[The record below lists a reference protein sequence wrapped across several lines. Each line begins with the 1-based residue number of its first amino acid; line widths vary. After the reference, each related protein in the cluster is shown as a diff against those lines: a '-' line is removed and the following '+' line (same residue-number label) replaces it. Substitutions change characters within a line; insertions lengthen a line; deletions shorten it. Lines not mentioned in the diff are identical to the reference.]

1 DRVGELD
8 LAAGPGTRGLEQV
21 EHPRRQHVAADHGE
35 RARRILRPRLLDDA
49 GDPAAAPAETL
60 GGDDPVA
67 AGLFAW
73 HFLGGDDAGAA
84 ARSAVGHLLERAV
97 AATVPDQVVG
107 QQHREWLVAHHRL
120 RAQYR
125 VSQAERVG

>member
-1 DRVGELD
+1 RLAQLLVVERVADGGLDQADVGAAVEARALEAVGQRRLFGQKRGDRVGELD

-60 GGDDPVA
+60 GGDDPGA

-73 HFLGGDDAGAA
+73 HFLGGDDA
-84 ARSAVGHLLERAV
+84 
-97 AATVPDQVVG
+97 
-107 QQHREWLVAHHRL
+107 
-120 RAQYR
+120 
-125 VSQAERVG
+125 